1 MRAAPTTIAAVLG
14 LSLLAALVVPRSSA
28 QISAEEQRKRDLF
41 LKARESIQPAP
52 AATQSKPPVRPQP
65 RPRPVSDG
73 VEQPL
78 EPIKPITL
86 HPPRA
91 TPPATPKPKPTPEP
105 RATLKPKATPVPRE
119 APPLIIER
127 VD

>member
-52 AATQSKPPVRPQP
+52 AATPSKPPVSPQP

-78 EPIKPITL
+78 
-86 HPPRA
+86 
-91 TPPATPKPKPTPEP
+91 
-105 RATLKPKATPVPRE
+105 
-119 APPLIIER
+119 
-127 VD
+127 